1 MRLKSFARRE
11 GRPVTFSMV
20 DFVPVVVVVVLV
32 VVLVVVMVV
41 VVDAMQISGKFY
53 KCSTIV
59 DYDFRVVIQVFF

>member
-1 MRLKSFARRE
+1 
-11 GRPVTFSMV
+11 MV
-20 DFVPVVVVVVLV
+20 DFGPVVVVVVLV